1 MKTERVAPWVFITA
15 AVLVFFLFILVTA
28 QITSVLAS
36 TSRFQLN
43 AKNLFVQDAQS
54 VYLPM
59 LNKAG
64 LPEAIII
71 DHTARD
77 ASQIPNIWLKRP
89 SKMWCGHMAPPRMAP
104 NCGLE
109 PIT

>member
-43 AKNLFVQDAQS
+43 AKTCS
-54 VYLPM
+54 C
-59 LNKAG
+59 
-64 LPEAIII
+64 
-71 DHTARD
+71 
-77 ASQIPNIWLKRP
+77 
-89 SKMWCGHMAPPRMAP
+89 KMHNRSTYPC
-104 NCGLE
+104 
-109 PIT
+109 